1 MIFRERKSQ
10 KSEDEKRLES
20 ALSAYENRFGEPYVF
35 TIGEHLMSIDE
46 TITDIE
52 KKVKSGTKQKIK
64 SQDDNLL
71 Y

>member
-52 KKVKSGTKQKIK
+52 KKVKSGPKQKIK

>member
-1 MIFRERKSQ
+1 MIFRERKPQ

-20 ALSAYENRFGEPYVF
+20 ALSAYENRFGEQYVF

-52 KKVKSGTKQKIK
+52 KKVKSGIKQKIK
-64 SQDDNLL
+64 SQGDNLL